1 MVDGRRDMSDSPA
14 AARKGFDG
22 FLRRVDTDA
31 LKVVRRLLGAGHE
44 AYLVG
49 GCVRDIY
56 LGKQPKDFDVAT
68 SATPESIRRLF
79 RNSRIIGRRFK
90 LAHVFFGPKIIET
103 STFRSAPR
111 EAEGEDLLIRA
122 DNEWGS
128 VEDDAM
134 RRDFTV
140 NGLFFDVEG
149 RNVVDFVD
157 GMRDLDEGLIRTI
170 GTPEVRFREDPVR
183 MIRAVKFAARLD
195 FDFERET
202 WKAMLSVADDI
213 AKCSRARL
221 LEEVYKLLR
230 GGSARR
236 SFELLVETK
245 LFEGILPSYVKLYAP
260 SMSEARTALHDAMI
274 EAEDDL
280 PPGEDPT
287 AARLLWRYLDALDMT
302 IQGTGH
308 VPVNGVLLSVL
319 FAPLLVADEDLQS
332 RQQLDRR
339 IDELMSPVGSALG
352 IARRDREMA
361 RQILM
366 ATRRMLSSSGRR
378 RSNLTDRDYFHDALT
393 FLGISVQ
400 ATGDGKNELGRW
412 TRMATALK
420 DAPSEAPPNRRRR
433 RRGGRKRRRSRG
445 GGDNR
450 RPRPSD
456 G

>member
-1 MVDGRRDMSDSPA
+1 MPDSQA

-22 FLRRVDTDA
+22 FLRRCDTDA

-56 LGKQPKDFDVAT
+56 LGRQPKDFDVAT

-103 STFRSAPR
+103 ATFRSAPR
-111 EAEGEDLLIRA
+111 EATEGEDLLIRT

-140 NGLFFDVEG
+140 NGLFFDVDA
-149 RNVVDFVD
+149 RSVVDFVD
-157 GMRDLDEGLIRTI
+157 GMGDLDEGLIRTI
-170 GTPEVRFREDPVR
+170 GKPEVRFREDPVR

-195 FDFERET
+195 FDFELET
-202 WKAMLSVADDI
+202 WRSLLDVAPDIEKA
-213 AKCSRARL
+213 SRARL
-221 LEEVYKLLR
+221 LEEVYKLMR
-230 GGSARR
+230 DGSARR
-236 SFELLVETK
+236 SFELLLETK
-245 LFEGILPSYVKLYAP
+245 LLKGILPSYVKLFGP
-260 SMSEARTALHDAMI
+260 STHDAREALHDAMI

-280 PPGEDPT
+280 PAGEKPSP
-287 AARLLWRYLDALDMT
+287 ARLLWRYLDALDMT
-302 IQGTGH
+302 IRGTGH
-308 VPVNGVLLSVL
+308 VPVNGVLLAVL
-319 FAPLLVADEDLQS
+319 FAPLILADEEIQS

-339 IDELMSPVGSALG
+339 IEQLMSPVGSALG

-366 ATRRMLSSSGRR
+366 ATRRMLVSSGKR
-378 RSNLTDRDYFHDALT
+378 RSDLSDRDYFHDALI

-400 ATGDGKNELGRW
+400 ATGDGRNELGRW
-412 TRMATALK
+412 KRMAAAK
-420 DAPSEAPPNRRRR
+420 PEAAGPEPEDNRRRR
-433 RRGGRKRRRSRG
+433 RRGGRKRRKPRG
-445 GGDNR
+445 GTDGR

>member
-1 MVDGRRDMSDSPA
+1 MSDSSA
-14 AARKGFDG
+14 APKTGFDG
-22 FLRRVDTDA
+22 FIRRVDSDA

-68 SATPESIRRLF
+68 SATPENIRRLF

-111 EAEGEDLLIRA
+111 EAGEGEDLLIRT

-140 NGLFFDVEG
+140 NGLFFDVDG

-157 GMRDLDEGLIRTI
+157 GMQDLDAQLIRTI
-170 GTPEVRFREDPVR
+170 GVPEVRFREDPVR
-183 MIRAVKFAARLD
+183 MVRAVKFAARLD
-195 FDFERET
+195 FDFEHGT
-202 WKAMLSVADDI
+202 WTALLDVAPDI
-213 AKCSRARL
+213 EKCSRARL

-230 GGSARR
+230 GGSSRR
-236 SFELLVETK
+236 SFELLLETK
-245 LFEGILPSYVKLYAP
+245 LLDGILPAYMKLYGE
-260 SMSEARTALHDAMI
+260 SMSDARGKLREAVVD
-274 EAEDDL
+274 AEDDL
-280 PPGEDPT
+280 PEGEDPT
-287 AARLLWRYLDALDMT
+287 PARLLWRYLDALDMT
-302 IQGTGH
+302 IKGTGH
-308 VPVNGVLLSVL
+308 VPVNGVLLAVL
-319 FAPLLVADEDLQS
+319 FAPLIAVDETLQS

-339 IDELMSPVGSALG
+339 IEQLMTPVGAALG

-366 ATRRMLSSSGRR
+366 ATRRMLAATGRR
-378 RSNLTDRDYFHDALT
+378 RSSLTERDYFHDALT

-400 ATGDGKNELGRW
+400 AVGDGAGELARW
-412 TRMATALK
+412 KGMAKAQK
-420 DAPSEAPPNRRRR
+420 EAASEPPPRRRRR
-433 RRGGRKRRRSRG
+433 RRGGRKRKRG
-445 GGDNR
+445 GGGGRDGR
-450 RPRPSD
+450 QPRA
-456 G
+456 GEG

>member
-1 MVDGRRDMSDSPA
+1 MPHSSA
-14 AARKGFDG
+14 ASKNGFDG

-56 LGKQPKDFDVAT
+56 LGRQPKDFDVAT

-79 RNSRIIGRRFK
+79 RNSRVIGRRFK

-111 EAEGEDLLIRA
+111 EAEGEDLLIRT

-140 NGLFFDVEG
+140 NGLFFDVET

-170 GTPEVRFREDPVR
+170 GKPEVRFREDPVR
-183 MIRAVKFAARLD
+183 MVRAVKFAARLD
-195 FDFERET
+195 FEIEFET
-202 WKAMLSVADDI
+202 WTALLEVAPDI
-213 AKCSRARL
+213 EKCSRARL
-221 LEEVYKLLR
+221 LEEVYKLMR

-236 SFELLVETK
+236 SFELLLETK
-245 LFEGILPSYVKLYAP
+245 LLEGILPTYVKLFGETAG
-260 SMSEARTALHDAMI
+260 EARHALYDAMI

-280 PPGEDPT
+280 PVGEAPT
-287 AARLLWRYLDALDMT
+287 PARLLWRYLDALDMV
-302 IQGTGH
+302 IHGTGH
-308 VPVNGVLLSVL
+308 IPVNGVMLAVL
-319 FAPLLVADEDLQS
+319 FAPLLVADDELQN

-339 IDELMSPVGSALG
+339 IEALMSPVGSALG

-366 ATRRMLSSSGRR
+366 ATRRMLATHGRR
-378 RSNLTDRDYFHDALT
+378 RSNLTDRDYFHDALI

-400 ATGDGKNELGRW
+400 ATGDGLSELSRW
-412 TRMATALK
+412 QKMASAQK
-420 DAPSEAPPNRRRR
+420 EASSEPPQRRRR
-433 RRGGRKRRRSRG
+433 RRGGRRRKKPRG
-445 GGDNR
+445 GGDGR